1 MQKLNQKLNYN
12 DAETLLA
19 TPLPKTMYLVDR
31 LLPQGLS
38 VFCGA
43 SKSGKSWLMLDLA
56 LHIANGEP
64 LWGLKVQRSDVL
76 YLSLED
82 TEIRLQDR
90 L

>member
-1 MQKLNQKLNYN
+1 MQKLKFN

-19 TPLPKTMYLVDR
+19 TPIPKTMYLVDH

-43 SKSGKSWLMLDLA
+43 SKIGKSWLMLGLA
-56 LHIANGEP
+56 LHVANGES
-64 LWGLKVQRSDVL
+64 LWGLQVRQSDVL

-82 TEIRLQDR
+82 TEIRLR
-90 L
+90 EIG